1 MDIFSIFSF
10 SSDFVEM
17 MVRFVICTLFN
28 WFIIDRLYYRKCKRR
43 DYYFT
48 FLLTSIIS
56 IFSRKIIWPLMPY
69 SGDMM

>member
-28 WFIIDRLYYRKCKRR
+28 W
-43 DYYFT
+43 
-48 FLLTSIIS
+48 LTDCITGSVSAETIT
-56 IFSRKIIWPLMPY
+56 SRFC
-69 SGDMM
+69 